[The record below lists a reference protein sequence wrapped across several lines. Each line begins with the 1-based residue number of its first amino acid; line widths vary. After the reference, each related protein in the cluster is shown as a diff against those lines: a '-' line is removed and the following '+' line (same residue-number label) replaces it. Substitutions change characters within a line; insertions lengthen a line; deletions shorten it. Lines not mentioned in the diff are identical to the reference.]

1 MKNFNQRVFAIVRRI
16 PRGKVMNYGQTAR
29 LAGSPHAARAVGYA
43 LHQARAEDN
52 VPWQRVVYKD
62 GGMAFADAGQRAL
75 LAAEGAVFTDEGKV
89 DMAVCGWDAS
99 ISAASQPQSTW
110 PSAAGMPQRLRL
122 NCFFNA

>member
-52 VPWQRVVYKD
+52 VPW
-62 GGMAFADAGQRAL
+62 
-75 LAAEGAVFTDEGKV
+75 
-89 DMAVCGWDAS
+89 
-99 ISAASQPQSTW
+99 
-110 PSAAGMPQRLRL
+110 
-122 NCFFNA
+122 

>member
-62 GGMAFADAGQRAL
+62 GGMAFADAGQRVL
-75 LAAEGAVFTDEGKV
+75 LAAEGVVFTDEGKV
-89 DMAVCGWDAS
+89 DMAVCGWDAAE
-99 ISAASQPQSTW
+99 IEAE
-110 PSAAGMPQRLRL
+110 L
-122 NCFFNA
+122 FFNA

>member
-62 GGMAFADAGQRAL
+62 GGMALPMPDKGLCWQRKARSL
-75 LAAEGAVFTDEGKV
+75 RTKAK
-89 DMAVCGWDAS
+89 
-99 ISAASQPQSTW
+99 STW

>member
-52 VPWQRVVYKD
+52 GLCWQRK
-62 GGMAFADAGQRAL
+62 ARSLRTKA
-75 LAAEGAVFTDEGKV
+75 K
-89 DMAVCGWDAS
+89 
-99 ISAASQPQSTW
+99 STW

>member
-52 VPWQRVVYKD
+52 VPWQRVVYKY

-89 DMAVCGWDAS
+89 DMAVCGWDAAE
-99 ISAASQPQSTW
+99 IEAE
-110 PSAAGMPQRLRL
+110 L
-122 NCFFNA
+122 FF

>member
-62 GGMAFADAGQRAL
+62 GGMAFADAGQKA
-75 LAAEGAVFTDEGKV
+75 K
-89 DMAVCGWDAS
+89 
-99 ISAASQPQSTW
+99 STW